1 MMLVLLSI
9 VLFGFTFNG
18 SPLTRAVLL
27 VLVSFIVSLWIFKVF
42 SFSWYFLLFVL
53 VYVGGIYVILIYV
66 SMAFPNFSL
75 FSFNLR
81 GWAGFVVLLFL
92 LLGVWSDVSVMDE
105 GLMENSFYLC
115 GVSEVLIYLF
125 LCLVLMISLV
135 FINFIVGFSTSSYFR

>member
-1 MMLVLLSI
+1 MMLVLLSM
-9 VLFGFTFNG
+9 VLFGFTFKG

-27 VLVSFIVSLWIFKVF
+27 VLVSFMVSLWMFKVF
-42 SFSWYFLLFVL
+42 SFSYFLLFVL
-53 VYVGGIYVILIYV
+53 VYVGGIYVMLIYV
-66 SMAFPNFSL
+66 SMAFPKFSL
-75 FSFNLR
+75 FSFKLR

-135 FINFIVGFSTSSYFR
+135 FMNFIVGFSTSSYFR